1 MEKRGVVSRPCLI
14 GSELRKEVLER
25 GREISQME
33 VLRVLI
39 AFREEREAYW
49 EVSETVPV
57 APFGRSVCRR
67 QRKRKLIMDGLF
79 FLSSLLPFV
88 VWLFFVNHTSLIIGN
103 SKSRKG
109 ENGSL
114 NFSAVSEHKSPS

>member
-1 MEKRGVVSRPCLI
+1 MLNSKRSAKVGGGGGIVFMGQMEKRGVVSRPCLI

-67 QRKRKLIMDGLF
+67 QRKRKLIMDGF
-79 FLSSLLPFV
+79 FFIFTASFCGMV
-88 VWLFFVNHTSLIIGN
+88 VL
-103 SKSRKG
+103 RKPHI
-109 ENGSL
+109 
-114 NFSAVSEHKSPS
+114 FDYWKFKK